1 MGKQGFFSGVSK
13 RISTRF
19 FGSREPAYD
28 PYDDS
33 WMEDTIVSKPF
44 SVQHD
49 IHVDF
54 DSDTGF
60 KGLPDEWE
68 ALLNAG
74 AITKEEVL
82 EKPDAVLSC
91 LETQSKYIKKQEEEN
106 MLATKNMVSEAG
118 EIPEEKSVSLNDFIN
133 TADPFE
139 LYEDI
144 TKIGEGAA
152 GEVFVATE
160 KATGD
165 KIAIK
170 KMPLSAQ
177 NMKML
182 VTEIYIMKESK
193 HSAIVAYYDSFVA
206 EDQIW
211 VIMETMSGGCLT
223 DILDQY
229 ESDVKLT
236 EGQIAFVCQ
245 QVLAGLSYIHSCHRI
260 HRDIKS
266 DNILIAG
273 APYWMAPELIRG
285 AEYDCKVDI
294 WSLGIMLMEM
304 AEGEPPY
311 MDYPPLRALFLIST
325 KGIPGLQT
333 ASEWSPEMNDFLK
346 QCLTQGP
353 EDRPGANQLLEHPF
367 LKKACDPLEMSK
379 QVAAARDA
387 KTDSLKNLM
396 M

>member
-1 MGKQGFFSGVSK
+1 
-13 RISTRF
+13 
-19 FGSREPAYD
+19 
-28 PYDDS
+28 
-33 WMEDTIVSKPF
+33 MEDTIVSKPF

-106 MLATKNMVSEAG
+106 MLATKNMASEAG

-211 VIMETMSGGCLT
+211 VIMEMMSGGCLT

-273 APYWMAPELIRG
+273 DGAVKIADFGYAAQLTKGRAKRNTIVGTPYWMAPELIRG

-346 QCLTQGP
+346 QCLTQEP